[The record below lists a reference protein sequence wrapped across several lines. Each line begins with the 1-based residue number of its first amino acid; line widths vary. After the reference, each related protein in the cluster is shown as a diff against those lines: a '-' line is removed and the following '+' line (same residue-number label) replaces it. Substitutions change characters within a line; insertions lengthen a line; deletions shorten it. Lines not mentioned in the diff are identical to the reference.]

1 MEGTSVCCRQRQETP
16 RTRRWCKTLEST
28 GSTCSSERFG
38 RRAGC
43 RTRSDR
49 KPGGGR
55 SGAERRKRATRKRR
69 NGRRGA
75 AAVMRYGYR
84 RGTNLRRVCASEG
97 IRDAIRGRSGDRRST
112 LVKPD
117 EPQVRYRLQHAGN
130 RSPEKTVEVVRNHE
144 DGTRAEAGRRGSEGP
159 AMVREW
165 TEGGE
170 VGGGAHT
177 RGGRTRGGAP
187 KGCSCSVREGA

>member
-28 GSTCSSERFG
+28 GPSCSSERFG

-49 KPGGGR
+49 MPGGGR
-55 SGAERRKRATRKRR
+55 SGAERRTRAMRKRR

-75 AAVMRYGYR
+75 AAAMRYGYR

-97 IRDAIRGRSGDRRST
+97 IRDAIRGRFGDRRST

-144 DGTRAEAGRRGSEGP
+144 DGTRAEAGRRGSEGS

-165 TEGGE
+165 TEGGD

-177 RGGRTRGGAP
+177 RGRTRGGAP